1 MHFITGVAY
10 ESDYRLCLRFE
21 DGSLRVADLRNE
33 LDGEVFEPLRELDQ
47 FRTARLHPDLDTV
60 VWANGADMSPDFLYE
75 ISVPVPAEVE
85 SRRVAEGKMPWG
97 KVIP

>member
-1 MHFITGVAY
+1 MHFITGVEY
-10 ESDYRLCLRFE
+10 EADYRLRLRFE

-33 LDGEVFEPLRELDQ
+33 LDGEVFEPLRQLEQ

-75 ISVPVPAEVE
+75 ISVPVPAAVE
-85 SRRVAEGKMPWG
+85 SKCVAEEKSPWG
-97 KVIP
+97 KAIT